1 VADLAN
7 AAQARPQLPTPTGFG
22 SFGRLVRY
30 RQTRRW
36 AEAVRFQKSQFAA
49 AVWRFRADA
58 LADDSD
64 TDDSGCGFEHDSD
77 YLEYDSDGDLI
88 TTPPE

>member
-1 VADLAN
+1 M
-7 AAQARPQLPTPTGFG
+7 
-22 SFGRLVRY
+22 
-30 RQTRRW
+30 
-36 AEAVRFQKSQFAA
+36 RFQKSQFAA